1 MVTQFVFFTGI
12 FSFLLTGY
20 CQSIPPVTSSTHPLS
35 GTYYFMGMTG
45 LLGDGTTTV
54 RYWDSQYWRR
64 SPEAL
69 CPLLIGNLVW
79 KYDYSPEH
87 NSYVTESEFTGVNCS
102 FYADYWEP
110 IWTTPT
116 TWNVTPH
123 RLFGSTGFQTGQG
136 QCLPTETLVGTNCVT
151 FACPAGTSG
160 PDAWNQ
166 CIYPDARM
174 TKDKTAGR
182 HRGCPDPMMG
192 NPIHGGTG
200 NKHEWEED
208 FLGGGARPLRVER
221 SYNSQMEEDG
231 GLGIGWRTGWSGQAI
246 TVLGSPATGAFAD
259 RPDGKRYLFR
269 LVSGAWKPDADIVDR
284 LERLTDTGGNTAG
297 WRYTSAGGE
306 IETYTATGALAS
318 FADGHGWTWSVATTG
333 TITTVTDP
341 AGRAM
346 ILGVDAAGNRTVTL
360 PDSGIIT
367 YRKDANNNLVSVTY
381 PDNSIKQYL
390 YEDSRFPHALT
401 GLIDENGDRYAS
413 WSYGADGRAIA
424 SWHGGA
430 LYADQ
435 TVLTY
440 NSDGSTGVNDAIG
453 SVRTYG
459 FTPVLGV
466 PRTTGS
472 TQPAGSGCGA
482 ASSGVT
488 YSLWVNQ

>member
-1 MVTQFVFFTGI
+1 
-12 FSFLLTGY
+12 
-20 CQSIPPVTSSTHPLS
+20 
-35 GTYYFMGMTG
+35 
-45 LLGDGTTTV
+45 
-54 RYWDSQYWRR
+54 
-64 SPEAL
+64 
-69 CPLLIGNLVW
+69 
-79 KYDYSPEH
+79 
-87 NSYVTESEFTGVNCS
+87 
-102 FYADYWEP
+102 
-110 IWTTPT
+110 
-116 TWNVTPH
+116 
-123 RLFGSTGFQTGQG
+123 
-136 QCLPTETLVGTNCVT
+136 
-151 FACPAGTSG
+151 
-160 PDAWNQ
+160 
-166 CIYPDARM
+166 
-174 TKDKTAGR
+174 
-182 HRGCPDPMMG
+182 MMG

-284 LERLTDTGGNTAG
+284 LERLTDAGGNTAG

-306 IETYTATGALAS
+306 IETYTASGALTS
-318 FADGHGWTWSVATTG
+318 FADGRGWTWSVATTG
-333 TITTVTDP
+333 TTTTVTDP

-346 ILGVDAAGNRTVTL
+346 MLGVDAAGNRTVTL
-360 PDSGIIT
+360 PDGGIIT

-440 NSDGSTGVNDAIG
+440 NSDGSTGVNDALG

-482 ASSGVT
+482 ASSGVSYDANGNMSTRTDFNGNQTQYT
-488 YSLWVNQ
+488 YDLARNLETRRVEGLSGTGTATAATRTISTQWHPDWRLASRIAEPLRITTLVYNGQPDPTSGNAVLSCAPPTALVNGRPIAVLCRKIEQATADTDGSAGFAASPLPGAASTRVWNHTYNSHGQLTATVSY